1 MPKKIMTG
9 IDVFDAA
16 MERIEWVFDT
26 FSSVCLSFSG
36 GKDSTVLFHLMANI
50 ARRKNAVFLYCLL
63 TGRLSISVPLSMSP
77 G

>member
-1 MPKKIMTG
+1 MSSVQGYKMPKKIMTG

-50 ARRKNAVFLYCLL
+50 ARRKKTPFFCTVC
-63 TGRLSISVPLSMSP
+63 
-77 G
+77 

>member
-1 MPKKIMTG
+1 MPKKIMTE

-50 ARRKNAVFLYCLL
+50 ARRKKRRF
-63 TGRLSISVPLSMSP
+63 SVLFV
-77 G
+77 

>member
-26 FSSVCLSFSG
+26 FSSVCLSFPAE
-36 GKDSTVLFHLMANI
+36 KT
-50 ARRKNAVFLYCLL
+50 
-63 TGRLSISVPLSMSP
+63 PLSCFT
-77 G
+77 

>member
-50 ARRKNAVFLYCLL
+50 ARRKKRRF
-63 TGRLSISVPLSMSP
+63 SVLFVDWEAQYQ
-77 G
+77 

>member
-50 ARRKNAVFLYCLL
+50 ARRKKRRF
-63 TGRLSISVPLSMSP
+63 SVLFVDWEAQY
-77 G
+77 